1 MGSHLGKLPA
11 RPEGLEPP
19 TLGLEVQT
27 PIRSDLRRSPF
38 GLVRAGFRVP
48 SCPWFTARVRENGAE
63 MGPTSLIDGAPTLAT
78 ASNLDIPRD
87 RQFLTGQDRRQFGAN
102 RGVTDQPLL
111 QGPARVPS
119 RRAGTRRGLANQAQH
134 RSRGAVIALLVAHG
148 PAGGPSP
155 PLPRRA
161 DRRPPEASG
170 CDRVDIR
177 RVG

>member
-63 MGPTSLIDGAPTLAT
+63 MGPTSLIDGARTLPPAPTLY
-78 ASNLDIPRD
+78 IP
-87 RQFLTGQDRRQFGAN
+87 
-102 RGVTDQPLL
+102 
-111 QGPARVPS
+111 PARHVLPQKD
-119 RRAGTRRGLANQAQH
+119 RHH
-134 RSRGAVIALLVAHG
+134 R
-148 PAGGPSP
+148 
-155 PLPRRA
+155 
-161 DRRPPEASG
+161 
-170 CDRVDIR
+170 
-177 RVG
+177 